1 MHKVKI
7 LTVFIILD
15 YVKHKNYSKINT
27 SGRKYLLPPMKAVV
41 RTCA

>member
-27 SGRKYLLPPMKAVV
+27 SNYIKKIIPNYIFL
-41 RTCA
+41 